1 MAPLAAMNKTAVN
14 KRILFCLLAWL
25 MTAHQLVAND
35 LLSRRLSVSFQDT
48 PLRQA
53 LDEIAR
59 LAAFEWSYN
68 AGILEPNRRI
78 TLTARDWTLR
88 EILQDILGE
97 GYAFK
102 ANGRYLILKK
112 QKPPK
117 SQLSGVIRDPKTGE
131 RLANVSIYDKKTLRA
146 TTTDSSGYYRLKV
159 KKQSEIVI
167 SRLGYRDTLL
177 QVSSQSPRYLPI
189 ELAPVVALPADS
201 MRIPASLQK
210 TLKNAV
216 SELEYFFNATFD
228 KWHELNV
235 PDTLHRR
242 FQVSFLPRIG
252 TNHVLSE
259 KVTNDWSVNILAGQS
274 AGVRRAEVA
283 GLGNFTK
290 TGVEGVQVAGLFN
303 ANRGNCAGVQVA
315 GIFNQTAD
323 TLSGVQVGGLYNVAR
338 YSPLLFVQVA
348 GLTNLVRKSEAAGS
362 TPPKGVQVSGL
373 VNKSHELQGVQVA
386 GLVNVVGEQEGVQV
400 AGIVNRARKIRGVQI
415 GLINHTDELHGVQIG
430 LINRS
435 GKRWLP
441 VINLGL

>member
-1 MAPLAAMNKTAVN
+1 MNKPAVT
-14 KRILFCLLAWL
+14 KRIFCYLLFLLPFAD
-25 MTAHQLVAND
+25 TQAADD
-35 LLSRRLSVSFQDT
+35 LLSRRLSVSFHDT

-59 LAAFEWSYN
+59 LASFEWSYN
-68 AGILEPNRRI
+68 AGILEADRRVS
-78 TLTARDWTLR
+78 LTARDWTLR
-88 EILQDILGE
+88 EVLQDILGE
-97 GYAFK
+97 GYSFK
-102 ANGRYLILKK
+102 SSGRYLILKK

-131 RLANVSIYDKKTLRA
+131 RLANVTIYDKKTLRA

-159 KKQSEIVI
+159 KKSSEIVI

-177 QVSSQSPRYLPI
+177 QVSSQSPRYQPI

-201 MRIPASLQK
+201 MRIPTSLQK

-259 KVTNDWSVNILAGQS
+259 KVTNDWSLNILAGQS

-323 TLSGVQVGGLYNVAR
+323 TLTGVQVGGLYNVAR

-348 GLTNLVRKSEAAGS
+348 GLVNTVRKAESGAT
-362 TPPKGVQVSGL
+362 TPPKGVQISGL
-373 VNKSHELQGVQVA
+373 VNRSHELHGAQVA
-386 GLVNVVGEQEGVQV
+386 GLVNVANEQEGVQI

-441 VINLGL
+441 LINFGL